1 MTPSKRRATSNSS
14 TGSRTVAD
22 APFLLVERVGLALLG
37 RPKGSSRLAEDVIRI
52 CSEWDEQQIRSMTPA
67 ELEHKI
73 EAMRALN
80 KFGRRHDQIHGGR

>member
-1 MTPSKRRATSNSS
+1 M
-14 TGSRTVAD
+14 AD
-22 APFLLVERVGLALLG
+22 APSLLLVRVINALEPTRYWDG
-37 RPKGSSRLAEDVIRI
+37 PTAEHPVALEVIRI